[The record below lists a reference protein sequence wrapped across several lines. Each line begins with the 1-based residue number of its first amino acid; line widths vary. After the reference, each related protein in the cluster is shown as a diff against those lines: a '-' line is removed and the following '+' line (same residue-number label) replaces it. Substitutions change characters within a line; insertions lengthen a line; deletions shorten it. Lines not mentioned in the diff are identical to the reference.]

1 MIEYSFLESRPVF
14 GCISAVI
21 SKSLIMLSK
30 QDNLYSTQIHLRE
43 EQQRLLKALLQTDSA
58 KSRKPSTAPG
68 IDIKKPEKDMKA
80 SKHTGPLLQQ
90 QGRYLF
96 FFFEKKMF

>member
-1 MIEYSFLESRPVF
+1 
-14 GCISAVI
+14 
-21 SKSLIMLSK
+21 MLSK

-80 SKHTGPLLQQ
+80 SKHTGPLLQE
-90 QGRYLF
+90 GRYLF
-96 FFFEKKMF
+96 FFRKKCIDVIGSASNIQLWPLN

>member
-1 MIEYSFLESRPVF
+1 
-14 GCISAVI
+14 
-21 SKSLIMLSK
+21 MLSK

-96 FFFEKKMF
+96 FFPRKKCFDVIGTASNIQLWPLN

>member
-1 MIEYSFLESRPVF
+1 
-14 GCISAVI
+14 
-21 SKSLIMLSK
+21 MLAK

-80 SKHTGPLLQQ
+80 SKHTGPLLQE
-90 QGRYLF
+90 GRYLF
-96 FFFEKKMF
+96 FRKKCFDVIGTASYIQFWPLN

>member
-1 MIEYSFLESRPVF
+1 
-14 GCISAVI
+14 
-21 SKSLIMLSK
+21 MLAK

-80 SKHTGPLLQQ
+80 SKHTGPLLQE
-90 QGRYLF
+90 GRYLF
-96 FFFEKKMF
+96 FF

>member
-1 MIEYSFLESRPVF
+1 
-14 GCISAVI
+14 
-21 SKSLIMLSK
+21 MLAK

-68 IDIKKPEKDMKA
+68 IDIKKPEKDMKV

-96 FFFEKKMF
+96 FF